1 LICLRGG
8 GGGPPKGI
16 FPALASNGSELRYLD
31 PESVRLESPSE
42 DNLLLPSLAFL
53 EEDRRRSVVEELLA
67 LLESSKITFSEL
79 LNLFGSRTAP
89 SISVIWAMVRAS

>member
-1 LICLRGG
+1 M
-8 GGGPPKGI
+8 
-16 FPALASNGSELRYLD
+16 
-31 PESVRLESPSE
+31 RLESPSE

-79 LNLFGSRTAP
+79 LSLLGSRTAP
-89 SISVIWAMVRAS
+89 SISVIWAMVRASEYLWHQMKLDAASNLLLGVINS